1 MQVLLPL
8 HLRLKAMS
16 GKSKVTLQD
25 IARALGVSKATVSLA
40 MNDSTLVADKTK
52 KLVRQKSEELGYVYN
67 RGAAGLSTGET
78 RTIGLAVHDFSN
90 PYFISLCESVEAV
103 LSMSGRMSFLCNTD
117 ESLERQARFIN
128 ELVAHNADGLILGPA
143 VGTTLDDLKPLL
155 DRKVPIVLLG
165 RDVVGAPVDL
175 VRNDDQRAL
184 MLATQHIISQGHHR
198 IAMLGGSKNTTV
210 GHNRRA
216 GFLQAMES
224 AGVEVDP
231 DFLIDCEP
239 TTAGG
244 LAAAQ
249 ALMAKNEL
257 PTALVCF
264 NDMVALGA
272 MSALCDMGRA
282 PGKDIAVIGCDNVE
296 EGGRSYI
303 GLSTVQVQKEAIGH
317 EAAEILVNRL
327 DNPETE
333 LRRVVKEPTL
343 LVRKTCGMQL
353 NKPE

>member
-1 MQVLLPL
+1 
-8 HLRLKAMS
+8 MS

-40 MNDSTLVADKTK
+40 MNNSTLVADKTK
-52 KLVRQKSEELGYVYN
+52 ALVRQKSEELGYVYN

-128 ELVAHNADGLILGPA
+128 ELIAHNADGLILGPA

-165 RDVVGAPVDL
+165 RDVEGSPVDL
-175 VRNDDQRAL
+175 VRNDDQLAL
-184 MLATQHIISQGHHR
+184 ALATQHIISLGHRR

-210 GHNRRA
+210 GCNRRS
-216 GFLQAMES
+216 GFLRAMES
-224 AGVEVDP
+224 AGLEVEA
-231 DFLIDCEP
+231 DFLFGCEP
-239 TTAGG
+239 TAAGG
-244 LAAAQ
+244 QIAAHAV
-249 ALMAKNEL
+249 MAASEL

-272 MSALCDMGRA
+272 MSVLCDLGWT

-296 EGGRSYI
+296 EGGRSYT
-303 GLSTVQVQKEAIGH
+303 GLSTVHVQKEAIGH

-327 DNPETE
+327 DNPLAE
-333 LRRVVKEPTL
+333 LKRVVKEPAL
-343 LVRKTCGMQL
+343 LVRKTCGMKL
-353 NKPE
+353 SEHN